1 MTPDEARDRP
11 VVWTH
16 PEFSVMIQ
24 RIEFGELTPGKEPLF
39 MIRTWNA

>member
-11 VVWTH
+11 VVWTA
-16 PEFSVMIQ
+16 PGGRVMIQ
-24 RIEFGELTPGKEPLF
+24 RIEFNENPPDKEPLF